1 MTAAPLP
8 SAAEAAVAALREAQ
22 ATIAT
27 AESITGGLVVGGLTS
42 VPGSSAV
49 VLGGVVAYSISVKQ
63 RMLGVPAAV
72 LEQSGPVHPD
82 TAMWMALGAARRFG
96 ANVTLATTGVA
107 GPEPHGGSTPG
118 QVLFGWWTDGTGGV
132 LQAQLSG
139 DRWEIRAQ
147 AVELAMSIIVQC
159 ARNGALTA
167 ADLGQHR
174 PVETVDHGVAQAEL
188 RFPTG

>member
-8 SAAEAAVAALREAQ
+8 SAAEAAIAALRDAQ

-42 VPGSSAV
+42 IPGSSAV
-49 VLGGVVAYSISVKQ
+49 VLGGVAAYNVSVKQ

-72 LEQSGPVHPD
+72 LEKFGPVHPD
-82 TAMWMALGAARRFG
+82 TAMWMALGAARRLG

-107 GPEPHGGSTPG
+107 GPEPHGGAAPG

-132 LQAQLSG
+132 LQGQLSG

-147 AVELAMSIIVQC
+147 AVELAMGIIEQC
-159 ARNGALTA
+159 ARNGAPSA
-167 ADLGQHR
+167 ADLGQAR
-174 PVETVDHGVAQAEL
+174 SVEMVDHGVAQAEF